1 MHTSISESKIILNHN
16 ILKMKFKLIKDK
28 EFFQIVCDKKSVKE
42 IIDWDSKAY
51 EIEWYAS
58 TKDKDRMNDIVEP
71 SAFEDTIKQYMT
83 NPIVLLQ
90 HDMDKPIGNV
100 IEASIDDKWLF
111 IKARITEDTDGV
123 FSKLKNWVLRT
134 FSIWYRVKDFETEEN
149 TDAEWNYVFTNI
161 IKALELFEI
170 SLVSVPANPFALVK
184 SFDSC
189 FAKEEEPEEEKVEE
203 EKEEFENI
211 FDDEE
216 KVEEPKEEE
225 IDAEKKDNEEKE
237 DTEEEKDN
245 EQESEESA
253 HTDEEWAENE
263 EKLPE
268 AIHWNVEIHKE
279 NESEEWKVIEWEVVE
294 WEEVVEDEDVPL
306 DIQAE
311 VPENKEA
318 DENSEIS
325 AESDCDDSEN
335 DSETESNDESNG
347 ETNDAE
353 VVEESKSIEVE
364 HKSFENAEFKTL
376 ESSVK
381 SLYDKLD
388 EKDAEIKALKTEV
401 ANQNELLKWAIEV
414 MLQLDHAVKN
424 TAIMSWS
431 SYQAPA
437 TKNNWPYGK
446 LADLIKKANS

>member
-1 MHTSISESKIILNHN
+1 MHTSISKSKIILNHN

-90 HDMDKPIGNV
+90 HDMDKPIWTV
-100 IEASIDDKWLF
+100 IEASIDEKGLF
-111 IKARITEDTDGV
+111 IKARITEDTDWV

-189 FAKEEEPEEEKVEE
+189 FKAEEEIETAEEPKEKEAVE
-203 EKEEFENI
+203 EKEE
-211 FDDEE
+211 DLQEE
-216 KVEEPKEEE
+216 SEEWKEEE
-225 IDAEKKDNEEKE
+225 NNEEKTNSDD
-237 DTEEEKDN
+237 DTTDKEE
-245 EQESEESA
+245 
-253 HTDEEWAENE
+253 
-263 EKLPE
+263 LPE
-268 AIHWNVEIHKE
+268 AVHGNVEIHKE

-294 WEEVVEDEDVPL
+294 WEESVDEEQPKEEEVEEEKKECSTDEE
-306 DIQAE
+306 IAE
-311 VPENKEA
+311 TVEETKA

-335 DSETESNDESNG
+335 DSETESNDEVVDETSN
-347 ETNDAE
+347 DE
-353 VVEESKSIEVE
+353 VVEESKSMEVE

-401 ANQNELLKWAIEV
+401 ANQNELLKWAMEV

-431 SYQAPA
+431 SYEAPA
-437 TKNNWPYGK
+437 TKNAWPYGK
-446 LADLIKKANS
+446 LANLIKKANS

>member
-1 MHTSISESKIILNHN
+1 MHTSISKSKIILNHN

-100 IEASIDDKWLF
+100 IEASIDDKGLF
-111 IKARITEDTDGV
+111 IKARITEDTDWV

-189 FAKEEEPEEEKVEE
+189 FAKEEEQEEEKVEE
-203 EKEEFENI
+203 ETTEEEVVE
-211 FDDEE
+211 EE
-216 KVEEPKEEE
+216 KIEEPKEEE
-225 IDAEKKDNEEKE
+225 IDSEKKDNEEKE

-279 NESEEWKVIEWEVVE
+279 NESEEWKVIEWEIVE
-294 WEEVVEDEDVPL
+294 WEEVIEDEDVPL

-335 DSETESNDESNG
+335 DSETESNDEVVDETSN
-347 ETNDAE
+347 NE